1 MTVSTK
7 TQETQAKV
15 LVGMQR
21 RAAYGMTGAQ
31 SARYLGALF
40 NLSQQSVAAALKLLE
55 DKGLVQRLER
65 GVTRD
70 AFGRK
75 HGHGTRW
82 FLTSAG
88 HQAEVK

>member
-31 SARYLGALF
+31 SARYLGELF
-40 NLSQQSVAAALKLLE
+40 NLSQQSTAAALKLLE
-55 DKGLVQRLER
+55 DKGLVARSA
-65 GVTRD
+65 GGIS
-70 AFGRK
+70 GR
-75 HGHGTRW
+75 TRW
-82 FLTSAG
+82 SLTPAG